1 MGRKWFS
8 RVRVSPEI
16 LRDPVALYTFLDG
29 ADFFA
34 PEGAV
39 NPRVTRWLISP
50 SDQDAADVCTVVR
63 LFGDE
68 GAAAAQA

>member
-1 MGRKWFS
+1 MGRTWFAC
-8 RVRVSPEI
+8 VRVAPEI
-16 LRDPVALYTFLDG
+16 LRDPVALDAFLDG

-39 NPRVTRWLISP
+39 SPRITRMHVSAQ
-50 SDQDAADVCTVVR
+50 DQDAADVYTAIRV
-63 LFGDE
+63 FGDE